1 MPANKFK
8 IEFKDYPSGS
18 WIDWSEY
25 LVNDLIIS
33 KKIES
38 ENPGEAGAVVFSDIS
53 ITLRNEG
60 DVQLKFS
67 GDLTSVQRY
76 LIKIG
81 LLKSNGTY
89 STKFIGI
96 VDFTTIEYD
105 ELKKTIKFRIVDKI
119 SALSFVYAEPSRSTY
134 SIMDRILQQSSVST
148 YYHYHYY
155 TNVLDTIWLSAA
167 HPNVYD
173 DLRDIVVNIGDLINI
188 PEQNEPATKRF
199 RVVIESIIEQPPGF
213 SHHANKIRFSPP
225 LNSSRY
231 DQYTFDDTEISYDYL
246 IYGVNCNI
254 LSADTLIG
262 IDGLEIIKSL
272 YRQAWT
278 GEPVTLIPVG
288 LQYKLPVEYATMI
301 INEQPLNKEPLE
313 ALKALID
320 SFKPQSNALAGAYLV
335 ADENGLTII
344 ARNNLSDSGNLRS
357 LASAIILNMRDKY
370 FWDKLCDGAKVTLK
384 SWIRDDTTGK
394 LKDFIGK
401 ASKSISGFEIK
412 PRNEIKKD
420 IIATTDYTGDPNIYY
435 ANAAQTIA
443 EDYLNFYG
451 KRRKELSFDIYL
463 DDNTLQWDILDRI
476 NYLGADYSIFEMTIK
491 NDIISIDAVE
501 INGHDYDIRQV
512 LLTSSDT
519 NRIAESVSTEISIIG
534 GGNSYTFDAPLSLNN
549 SRVSLSISPNL
560 KLTNNA
566 LNTVQDITT
575 TSTPTFA
582 QLSLTNPGNAI
593 NNAVR
598 ADRIIA
604 TSYPLNG
611 GGNLT
616 NDRTLSLLYSAPLT
630 VISNNLTLSYNATN
644 LKLTSNAL
652 NTIQDISTSSSPTF
666 ANLTINTDLT
676 VNRGLILNRINY
688 TTTGEDNIFFIN
700 YSQQNQSANLYR
712 QHIAFWSFTW
722 NTGNKNPSWWI
733 RLLNTRMIFY
743 HTSADETLN
752 DVNGIYNSAE
762 MRSSGNIN
770 NFIAFRGEIGDYGGA
785 GTGIIT
791 NGICFRGEI
800 NYTNMTVTTAYGL
813 YFPNLKGNTVY
824 GIRIQN
830 IYASVNGWAIYSDS
844 DVPSYFRGKIGI
856 NNNTPSYGLD
866 VNGTGRFVNNLT
878 LSAILDQQ
886 GTSGTNIFK
895 ADINQQGN
903 KSIYNNFTS
912 GWTGSGWRL
921 DYGVTGANRSTLEI
935 DDLWVRGTLNVFEL
949 VINQIRATNG
959 SLFVTSA
966 ARIGQVISSAQIK
979 VEDPEGH
986 NIAPFAV
993 GDIVIVQRVR
1003 LDSTT
1008 LVKRLVRTIVTVSGT
1023 TLTLGTLADAPA
1035 DLGSFAKGDT
1045 LVRIG
1050 NISNSTRQGS
1060 VYLTSDDSNAP
1071 YIDVAND
1078 VNSWT
1083 AWSGSNKL
1091 KLRLGKLTGIT
1102 DALLGS
1108 LSGYGLYAKGGIYL
1122 SSNSTVA
1129 GILMTVDNAS
1139 AKFEMRQGSN
1149 KIFEF
1154 DTATSTAKI
1163 AGWTFNNEHIYKLQ
1177 SGTPTSSPVYGLTI
1191 SATSTAQAIIAYG
1204 SNYQRYVKLGYQTTG
1219 NWFGIEG
1226 TDASANIIFQLGST
1240 NKISGW
1246 IFDTSKLYNDVVSLE
1261 ASTSM
1266 KGLVVD
1272 TDKVK
1277 VGKFDGSS
1285 ISNSYTSI
1293 TFKILNG
1300 YSGIASGDTTW
1311 GIIGSFYVGS
1321 NPYTP
1326 GLTLSNNY
1334 ANTYIGTECSSWSY
1348 RLTHRMFG
1356 HTTHILGRKIKIG
1369 FKVHFTLGQESL
1381 AYSGGSFAFAIRYY
1395 TSEWNTAY
1403 YYTVFEQNI
1412 NDGLSGT
1419 FTIDKT
1425 GSNAIEI
1432 TLPANIPD
1440 TSTVYVEWTF
1450 NGGGQTGNYYPYDMD
1465 LSDLTF
1471 DGYVGY
1477 KTWINEKGLQLY
1489 NSDINYIKL
1498 FDTDVEINVP
1508 IIRMRGKPLVRFHG
1522 RLSAPPAGDVE
1533 IGDMYISTSDNKT
1546 YQCYTINSS
1555 GDPQWSALN

>member
-155 TNVLDTIWLSAA
+155 TNVLDTIWLSAV

-231 DQYTFDDTEISYDYL
+231 GQYIFDDTEISYDYL

-262 IDGLEIIKSL
+262 LDGLEIIKSL

-344 ARNNLSDSGNLRS
+344 ARNNLSDGGNLRS
-357 LASAIILNMRDKY
+357 LASAVIFNMRDKY

-384 SWIRDDTTGK
+384 SWIRDNATGK

-420 IIATTDYTGDPNIYY
+420 IIATTDYTGDPNVFY

-443 EDYLNFYG
+443 QDYLNFYG

-652 NTIQDISTSSSPTF
+652 NTIQDIATSSSPTF
-666 ANLTINTDLT
+666 VNIKLTNLTNGYLPYHIDNSTGFGNSP
-676 VNRGLILNRINY
+676 VY
-688 TTTGEDNIFFIN
+688 TNSTNVGIGTTSPE
-700 YSQQNQSANLYR
+700 
-712 QHIAFWSFTW
+712 
-722 NTGNKNPSWWI
+722 
-733 RLLNTRMIFY
+733 
-743 HTSADETLN
+743 
-752 DVNGIYNSAE
+752 NSAGWN
-762 MRSSGNIN
+762 RVLDIYGTTNSRLIASTNAIRTVLTSHNSGYYSALAGGI
-770 NFIAFRGEIGDYGGA
+770 IG
-785 GTGIIT
+785 TETNHPLSLIT
-791 NGICFRGEI
+791 NGNVRITIDSVGRVSIGS
-800 NYTNMTVTTAYGL
+800 TSTTYK
-813 YFPNLKGNTVY
+813 F
-824 GIRIQN
+824 
-830 IYASVNGWAIYSDS
+830 
-844 DVPSYFRGKIGI
+844 
-856 NNNTPSYGLD
+856 D
-866 VNGTGRFVNNLT
+866 VNGTVRFSGNLT

-921 DYGVTGANRSTLEI
+921 DYGVTGTNRSTLEI

-966 ARIGQVISSAQIK
+966 ARIEQVISSAQIK

-1008 LVKRLVRTIVTVSGT
+1008 LVKRLVRTVVTVSGT

-1035 DLGSFAKGDT
+1035 DLGNFEKGDT

-1050 NISNSTRQGS
+1050 NTSNSARQGS

-1078 VNSWT
+1078 VNNWT

-1272 TDKVK
+1272 TDKIK
-1277 VGKFDGSS
+1277 IGKFTYSTPS
-1285 ISNSYTSI
+1285 VSYTDI
-1293 TFKILNG
+1293 TTTLLG
-1300 YSGIASGDTTW
+1300 YSGINSGDTYWAGWQQTLVTQSSVSQ
-1311 GIIGSFYVGS
+1311 IVLNKSSNTLYHYVEI
-1321 NPYTP
+1321 NEVP
-1326 GLTLSNNY
+1326 GMR
-1334 ANTYIGTECSSWSY
+1334 ANDVLELKY
-1348 RLTHRMFG
+1348 RTIHRLFND
-1356 HTTHILGRKIKIG
+1356 IDKVRNRKIKIE
-1369 FKVHFTLGQESL
+1369 FKLNYIKNQTGTYHDLGTSVNIIYMNSS
-1381 AYSGGSFAFAIRYY
+1381 YSVLKFETIFYQNVSASSVPGVGYANRY
-1395 TSEWNTAY
+1395 
-1403 YYTVFEQNI
+1403 
-1412 NDGLSGT
+1412 
-1419 FTIDKT
+1419 TIDKT
-1425 GSNAIEI
+1425 GSNAIEVFV
-1432 TLPANIPD
+1432 PGNMPD
-1440 TSTVYVEWTF
+1440 LEYIYIDFEAGFNQSTARYALDFEVTNLKFYGYEDVKTHINETGLTVYNSPNNYIEFRNQKFDINVGNFKVGGYPVVRFLGKYSSAPTTGVVVGDIYIQGSTVY
-1450 NGGGQTGNYYPYDMD
+1450 MC
-1465 LSDLTF
+1465 
-1471 DGYVGY
+1471 
-1477 KTWINEKGLQLY
+1477 
-1489 NSDINYIKL
+1489 
-1498 FDTDVEINVP
+1498 
-1508 IIRMRGKPLVRFHG
+1508 
-1522 RLSAPPAGDVE
+1522 
-1533 IGDMYISTSDNKT
+1533 TSFTNAT
-1546 YQCYTINSS
+1546 PN
-1555 GDPQWSALN
+1555 WSALN

>member
-134 SIMDRILQQSSVST
+134 SIMDRILQQSPDPT
-148 YYHYHYY
+148 YYLYHYY

-167 HPNVYD
+167 YPNVYD
-173 DLRDIVVNIGDLINI
+173 NLRDIVVNIGDLINI

-199 RVVIESIIEQPPGF
+199 RVVIESKIEQPPGF
-213 SHHANKIRFSPP
+213 SHYANKIRFSPP

-231 DQYTFDDTEISYDYL
+231 DQYTFDGTEISYDYL
-246 IYGVNCNI
+246 IYGINCNI

-335 ADENGLTII
+335 ANENGLTII

-357 LASAIILNMRDKY
+357 LASAIILNMREKY

-384 SWIRDDTTGK
+384 SWIRDNTTGK

-443 EDYLNFYG
+443 QDYLNFYG
-451 KRRKELSFDIYL
+451 KRRKKLLFDIYL

-491 NDIISIDAVE
+491 NDIISINAVE

-560 KLTNNA
+560 KLTNYA

-616 NDRTLSLLYSAPLT
+616 NNRTLSLLYSAPLT
-630 VISNNLTLSYNATN
+630 VTSNNLTLSYDTTN

-652 NTIQDISTSSSPTF
+652 NTIQDISTSSSPAF
-666 ANLTINTDLT
+666 ANLTINTNLT

-688 TTTGEDNIFFIN
+688 TTTGEDSVFYIN

-712 QHIAFWSFTW
+712 QNIASWYFTW

-733 RLLNTRMIFY
+733 ILLNSRMAFN

-752 DVNGIYNSAE
+752 DVNGINNYAD
-762 MRSSGNIN
+762 MQSSGNIN
-770 NFIAFRGEIGDYGGA
+770 YFTSFYSNIG
-785 GTGIIT
+785 GTGTGTIT
-791 NGICFRGEI
+791 NGICFRGYI
-800 NYTNMTVTTAYGL
+800 NYTNMTVTNAYGL
-813 YFPNLKGNTVY
+813 YLQNLKGNTVY

-830 IYASVNGWAIYSDS
+830 IVASVNGWAIYSDS

-856 NNNTPSYGLD
+856 NNNAPSYGLD

-903 KSIYNNFTS
+903 KSILNNFTS

-966 ARIGQVISSAQIK
+966 ARIEQVISGAQIK

-986 NIAPFAV
+986 NVAPFAV

-1008 LVKRLVRTIVTVSGT
+1008 LVKRLVRTVVTVSGT

-1050 NISNSTRQGS
+1050 NTSNSARQGS

-1078 VNSWT
+1078 VNNWT

-1102 DALLGS
+1102 DALLGP
-1108 LSGYGLYAKGGIYL
+1108 LFGYGLYAKGGIYL

-1163 AGWTFNNEHIYKLQ
+1163 AGAVFTNSAIYKLT
-1177 SGTPTSSPVYGLTI
+1177 SGTPSSNPVGGFVLDSTNNAFTIYKDIDSYVRMYYTSGANWGLKGI
-1191 SATSTAQAIIAYG
+1191 SS
-1204 SNYQRYVKLGYQTTG
+1204 
-1219 NWFGIEG
+1219 
-1226 TDASANIIFQLGST
+1226 ASEIFSLGSS

-1246 IFDTSKLYNDVVSLE
+1246 TFDTSKLYNDVVSLE
-1261 ASTSM
+1261 ASASM

-1277 VGKFDGSS
+1277 VGKFDGSN
-1285 ISNSYTSI
+1285 ISNSYTNI
-1293 TFKILNG
+1293 TSAILNG
-1300 YSGIASGDTTW
+1300 YSGIVSGDTAW
-1311 GIIGSFYVGS
+1311 AIIGKFYIGS
-1321 NPYTP
+1321 NQYDP

-1334 ANTYIGTECSSWSY
+1334 ANTFINTECSSWNY
-1348 RLTHRMFG
+1348 RLTHRMFN
-1356 HTTHILGRKIKIG
+1356 HTTHVLGRKIKIG
-1369 FKVHFTLGQESL
+1369 FKTHFTLGQEGY
-1381 AYSGGSFAFAIRYY
+1381 AYSGGRFTFAIRYY
-1395 TSEWNTAY
+1395 DSGWGTAY
-1403 YYTVFEQNI
+1403 FLTIYEENI
-1412 NDGLSGT
+1412 EDSLGGT
-1419 FTIDKT
+1419 YTIDKT
-1425 GSNAIEI
+1425 GSNAIEV
-1432 TLPANIPD
+1432 TLPANIPS
-1440 TSTVYVEWTF
+1440 TATVYAEWIF
-1450 NGGGQTGNYYPYDMD
+1450 SGGGQTGTYYPYDMD

-1471 DGYVGY
+1471 NGYVGY

-1508 IIRMRGKPLVRFHG
+1508 IIKMRGKPLVRFHG
-1522 RLSAPPAGDVE
+1522 RLGAPPTGDVE
-1533 IGDMYISTSDNKT
+1533 IGDMYIRTSDNKT
-1546 YQCYTINSS
+1546 YQCYTINNS
-1555 GDPQWSALN
+1555 GEPQWTALN